1 VFKVFIQRTKSAYP
15 EFDIDTKGI
24 KSFAR
29 EHYKNA
35 PEDARWNGRQIRNAF
50 HTAVVS
56 SFDECGLMIDID
68 YTQAMAE
75 YEART
80 NVAGLDPND
89 PISYGKD
96 CKVTVKLGRK
106 HFDAVAQAV
115 QLFDKYM
122 YGEPCY
128 ASRE

>member
-1 VFKVFIQRTKSAYP
+1 M
-15 EFDIDTKGI
+15 
-24 KSFAR
+24 
-29 EHYKNA
+29 
-35 PEDARWNGRQIRNAF
+35 
-50 HTAVVS
+50 
-56 SFDECGLMIDID
+56 LDID

-80 NVAGLDPND
+80 NVAGLNPND

-96 CKVTVKLGRK
+96 CKVTVKLNRK
-106 HFDAVAQAV
+106 HFDAVAHAV

-122 YGEPCY
+122 YEEPCC